1 MREMLEQANL
11 ALLAEIDLLI
21 DALPRKETI
30 AVELASYYDQ
40 IMKSCRSLRRKINQ
54 SLRDLKKG
62 SAEILEDILSNTQ
75 THTRE
80 FHLYNYRL
88 VTPLRRYRES
98 DLLCLKIIRW
108 LHQVHPETQK
118 IPGAFCDGDV
128 GIYPSV
134 GYPITYFMPSSAQYG
149 LLYLPLFFHEFGHL
163 LYSCHK
169 AEMDQLVFELQK
181 KIDTILKQELLNQSA
196 KRPKDAQKRRVVVQ
210 TWFTWTQELFCDAV
224 GFRIGGL
231 SYVYAFSMYLKM
243 WGIDRFHLIYE
254 KLARSSHPIAWLRI
268 KFLAHFLEQTGFY
281 AVAQRLTDEWQ
292 SIANALNVKENY
304 FGFYHPNFQQPILDT
319 IENMLTETAPYKFNS
334 HQKSKRT
341 SASPIHLLNLAWQKF
356 YEAPKKYPR
365 WEKQAV
371 VDFLAAFKARH
382 PIRRRYK
389 NPQNTGQ
396 SLQ

>member
-30 AVELASYYDQ
+30 AAELVSYYNQ
-40 IMKSCRSLRRKINQ
+40 IVKSCQSLRCKVHQ
-54 SLRDLKKG
+54 SLRDLNTGKD
-62 SAEILEDILSNTQ
+62 EILEDILSNTQ

-98 DLLCLKIIRW
+98 DLLCLKIIHW
-108 LHQVHPETQK
+108 LHQVHPQTRK
-118 IPGAFCDGDV
+118 IPGAFCDGDI

-169 AEMDQLVFELQK
+169 TELDQLVLELQK
-181 KIDTILKQELLNQSA
+181 EIETILKEEMANQVDTRA
-196 KRPKDAQKRRVVVQ
+196 KEAQKRRVVVQ

-243 WGIDRFHLIYE
+243 WGIDRFQLTVE
-254 KLARSSHPIAWLRI
+254 KLARSSHPITWLRI
-268 KFLAHFLEQTGFY
+268 KFLTRFLRDAGLN
-281 AVAQRLTDEWQ
+281 AVAQRVSDEWQ
-292 SIANALNVKENY
+292 SIANTLAVKEDY
-304 FGFYHPNFQQPILDT
+304 LGFYFENFQQPILNT
-319 IENMLTETAPYKFNS
+319 ITDMLTETAPYDFNR
-334 HQKSKRT
+334 HEYAGHKYKSD
-341 SASPIHLLNLAWQKF
+341 SPIHLLNLAWQKF
-356 YEAPKKYPR
+356 YEAPRKYPQ

-371 VDFLAAFKARH
+371 VDFLAAFKTSY
-382 PIRRRYK
+382 PIHNRGRNAQKY
-389 NPQNTGQ
+389 G
-396 SLQ
+396 